1 MFGAMVRW
9 ELLSLHKRNFEI
21 CQTVMMED
29 LIRLLHEGGHSLV
42 VSNGRVRT
50 FDGRGVADLYG
61 LLNGDLEFLS
71 GAVVADKVV
80 GKAAAALM
88 ILGGVGAV
96 HADVLSRP
104 ALELFVAA
112 GVEPAF
118 DRLVDHIINRTKTG
132 WCPLESRC
140 RDCRTPEECYRQ
152 IEAFIEA
159 NRH

>member
-1 MFGAMVRW
+1 
-9 ELLSLHKRNFEI
+9 
-21 CQTVMMED
+21 MMED

-61 LLNGDLEFLS
+61 LLNGDPEFLS

-118 DRLVDHIINRTKTG
+118 DRLVDHII
-132 WCPLESRC
+132 
-140 RDCRTPEECYRQ
+140 
-152 IEAFIEA
+152 F
-159 NRH
+159 

>member
-1 MFGAMVRW
+1 MFGARVRW
-9 ELLSLHKRNFEI
+9 ELLSLHKLNFEI

-61 LLNGDLEFLS
+61 LLNGDPEFLS

-152 IEAFIEA
+152 TEAFIEA